1 MNRNAARARATR
13 EEGILKDSTHVR
25 RPPRRA
31 RPPAARIVAAIIAT
45 AGLTMLAPACSNGR
59 GSSAGSGDSP
69 SAGGS
74 TRSPSAVAYSACMRS
89 HGVPN
94 FPDPDGSGN
103 LPKADAHHL
112 GVSSSQLQAA
122 QQTCEHLLPNNGG
135 TIDANS
141 ISQCMMASDCPP
153 ALVQQVLNE
162 ERNFAQCMRSH
173 GVPNWPDPITD
184 SQGRPVFA
192 ISISNAGFDPYSPP
206 IWARGNECSHLMPG
220 LPGLPAAVSP

>member
-1 MNRNAARARATR
+1 MS
-13 EEGILKDSTHVR
+13 DSTRVMR
-25 RPPRRA
+25 RPGRA
-31 RPPAARIVAAIIAT
+31 WPPKARTAPAIIA
-45 AGLTMLAPACSNGR
+45 AAALALLAACSSS
-59 GSSAGSGDSP
+59 GSSTGSSSP

-89 HGVPN
+89 HGVLN
-94 FPDPDGSGN
+94 FPDPDSSGN
-103 LPKADAHHL
+103 LPKPDAHHL

-122 QQTCEHLLPNNGG
+122 QQACQHLLPNNGG
-135 TIDANS
+135 AINAGS
-141 ISQCMMASDCPP
+141 IQQCMLASDCPP

-173 GVPNWPDPITD
+173 GVPNWPDPIID

-192 ISISNAGFDPYSPP
+192 ISISKNGFNPYSPQ
-206 IWARGNECSHLMPG
+206 IWAKGNECSHLMPG